1 MVEVVIGLLDRW
13 SGRGFGGYGCTMR
26 SAVVIGAGFAGLSAA
41 DALRSAGVEVTVFE
55 ARDRV
60 GGRVWSREL
69 ENGAVVEMGAEFI
82 LPGNTVVRELADHL
96 GLGLWEK
103 GMRYGQREPRG
114 GPEVA
119 PGALEAAIEA
129 TDAALA
135 SDPELGRLPAP
146 RLLQQLKIE
155 AGAREVLLAR
165 LEVSSA
171 SPADAVPAISLVGL
185 AHVGD
190 EVAPGIAG
198 GNGRLP
204 EALAAPL
211 RDAIHLRT
219 PARRV
224 AWSEGGVTVGT
235 AGTEIE
241 ADACVV
247 AIPAT
252 RAADLAFEPALPV
265 PVARALREVPYGHAA
280 KLFVPLRAAATA
292 SAVISVPERYWT
304 WTATADGGRVQPV
317 VHAFAGSMPAL
328 DALGVHSGPDAWLT
342 SLSALRP
349 DLDLDPAGML
359 LSTWSDDPWVGA
371 AYSTL
376 PSAEITEALTETVGP
391 LSFAGEHTA
400 GEFAGLMEG
409 AIRSGRRAAAAIRP

>member
-1 MVEVVIGLLDRW
+1 MRVVVL
-13 SGRGFGGYGCTMR
+13 
-26 SAVVIGAGFAGLSAA
+26 GAGLAGLSAA
-41 DALRSAGVEVTVFE
+41 RELDAAGHEVVVLE

-69 ENGAVVEMGAEFI
+69 DNGAVVEMGAEFI
-82 LPGNTVVRELADHL
+82 LPGNTAVRELADEL
-96 GLGLWEK
+96 GLGLWDK

-114 GPEVA
+114 GPDV
-119 PGALEAAIEA
+119 PDGALEAAIEA
-129 TDAALA
+129 ADAALA
-135 SDPELGRLPAP
+135 AAPELGRLPAP
-146 RLLQQLKIE
+146 RLLEQLE
-155 AGAREVLLAR
+155 VHAGACEVLLAR

-171 SPADAVPAISLVGL
+171 SPAEAVPAVSLGGL

-190 EVAPGIAG
+190 DAAPGIAG

-211 RDAIHLRT
+211 RDSIHLRS

-224 AWSEGGVTVGT
+224 AWRAGGVTVGT
-235 AGTEIE
+235 AGSEIE

-252 RAADLAFEPALPV
+252 RAAELAFEPALPS
-265 PVARALREVPYGHAA
+265 PIARALREVPYGHAA
-280 KLFVPLRAAATA
+280 KLFVPLKAAPPT
-292 SAVISVPERYWT
+292 SAVISVPDRYWT
-304 WTATADGGRVQPV
+304 WTATADEGRVQPV

-342 SLSALRP
+342 SLSELRP

-371 AYSTL
+371 AYSIL
-376 PSAEITEALTETVGP
+376 PSAEVTEALTETVGP

-400 GEFAGLMEG
+400 GEFAALMEG
-409 AIRSGRRAAAAIRP
+409 AIRSGRRAAAAISP